1 MRAEHLALAAALRD
15 HNAGVAEETMRAQI
29 ERSQTRVLDALMRR
43 TSPLVTDQFQ
53 QSIVISG

>member
-1 MRAEHLALAAALRD
+1 MRAEHLALAAALHD
-15 HNAGVAEETMRAQI
+15 HNAGMAEEIMRAQI

-43 TSPLVTDQFQ
+43 SSPLVTDQFQ